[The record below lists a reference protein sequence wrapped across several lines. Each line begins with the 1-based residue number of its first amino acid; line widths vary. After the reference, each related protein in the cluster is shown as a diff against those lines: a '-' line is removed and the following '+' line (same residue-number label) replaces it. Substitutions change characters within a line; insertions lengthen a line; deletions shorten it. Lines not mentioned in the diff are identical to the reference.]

1 MAKTQKER
9 DDDLKDRRAKFA
21 EKELRHRV
29 RPGIELAV
37 QRIRN
42 RADKI
47 AISELLQIAIL
58 KMDLMTDEE
67 LTGFLK
73 YPRHDV
79 LVSSDVAQAIYDHG
93 LRSIMNNPDQDP
105 SDEIERPAA

>member
-1 MAKTQKER
+1 MAKSQKER
-9 DDDLKDRRAKFA
+9 DDDLKGRRAKFA

-29 RPGIELAV
+29 RPGIEMAV
-37 QRIRN
+37 QRIQG

-47 AISELLQIAIL
+47 SVSELLQIAIL
-58 KMDLMTDEE
+58 KMDLMSDEE
-67 LTGFLK
+67 LTSFLK

-79 LVSSDVAQAIYDHG
+79 LVSDEVARAIYDHG
-93 LRSIMNNPDQDP
+93 VRSMMNNPDQDP